1 MKTLLVIQ
9 AHGGMEPH
17 IERHWPYW
25 KASGLDM
32 LGVDRVDAKV
42 KWPEKIDTMSIGLST
57 YIDKET
63 GNMIRIMVR
72 TFNEC
77 LMIQDY
83 SDFMMIDYDAVIV
96 SKPPP
101 HPGGFASTLAAFCPP
116 EWQTK
121 STRCFGTPWWMDRE
135 TCARFVEEG
144 ERSLALGDYDNG
156 TPDCYCGLIL
166 DRTGIPFTPVN
177 SYHRNTLDMRLPSLL
192 NECKEVI
199 KKGAW
204 IIHGFRDA
212 QHLDY
217 VLGKIPLS
225 EVRNVL

>member
-1 MKTLLVIQ
+1 
-9 AHGGMEPH
+9 MEPH

-32 LGVDRVDAKV
+32 LGIDRLDARV
-42 KWPEKIDTMSIGLST
+42 SWPENIPCVPIGNST
-57 YIDKET
+57 YIDKEN
-63 GNMIRIMVR
+63 GNMIRFMVEA
-72 TFNEC
+72 FYYC
-77 LMIQDY
+77 LCESWSNY

-101 HPGGFASTLAAFCPP
+101 HPGGFASTLAAYCPP
-116 EWQTK
+116 EWKTQ

-135 TCARFVEEG
+135 TCRRFVEEG
-144 ERSLALGDYDNG
+144 ESLLATGYYDNG

-166 DRTGIPFTPVN
+166 DRRPDIKFSPVN
-177 SYHRNTLDMRLPSLL
+177 SYHRNTLDMRLPRLL
-192 NECKEVI
+192 NECKQAI
-199 KKGAW
+199 ADGAW

-225 EVRNVL
+225 EVRNIL